1 MALSRPMSMPDQ
13 SQPSLVDNI
22 YIYIYLAHEEARTPG
37 CIRHVANHVALVQYA
52 MPGKNAQFYTRA
64 RLTSIYVLIPAR
76 RNPLKSFKTCLGL
89 RQDRGNKQRTFG
101 DKTGRKTRE
110 RERKGTLFTLRYIER
125 QVYTQNYVSLP
136 RWCTASSMR

>member
-13 SQPSLVDNI
+13 SQPSLVDN
-22 YIYIYLAHEEARTPG
+22 IYIYLAHEEARTPG

-110 RERKGTLFTLRYIER
+110 RERER
-125 QVYTQNYVSLP
+125 EPYLLYVI
-136 RWCTASSMR
+136 